1 MRKNIK
7 KRDGWVK
14 LEVDTTVYLLP
25 TIYAAGYAF
34 LDKIHIYLD
43 RETKNKVVVWFC
55 PKDKRMS
62 SDKLSKDFYNELLN
76 YAHYFN
82 RIKANADAIR
92 LIMQRVLFSVNAAAK
107 DKSEDKRVEELI
119 DALETE
125 KE

>member
-1 MRKNIK
+1 
-7 KRDGWVK
+7 
-14 LEVDTTVYLLP
+14 
-25 TIYAAGYAF
+25 
-34 LDKIHIYLD
+34 
-43 RETKNKVVVWFC
+43 
-55 PKDKRMS
+55 MS